1 MMAST
6 SDDSMTSSR
15 RHWQAN
21 PPILVVMGVSG
32 SGKSTIAAALARD
45 LEWSFIEGDEL
56 HSPEN
61 IGKMSSGLPLSDDD
75 RMPWLRQIA
84 HWIDACR
91 QSGMPGIVTCSALK
105 RSYREFLT
113 KDRVGVIFIYL
124 KISIDGAARHLKC
137 RHGHFMP
144 PSLLPSQFGVLEEP
158 TAGQGVIVVAA
169 ERPVKVILDEV
180 KAGLRARAAVAD
192 QKR

>member
-6 SDDSMTSSR
+6 SDDSMISS
-15 RHWQAN
+15 WQAN

-45 LEWSFIEGDEL
+45 LQWSFIEGDEL
-56 HSPEN
+56 HPPEN
-61 IGKMSSGLPLSDDD
+61 IAKMSSGLPLSDDD
-75 RMPWLRQIA
+75 RIPWLTHIA

-91 QSGMPGIVTCSALK
+91 QSGVPGVITCSALK
-105 RSYREFLT
+105 RSYREYLA

-124 KISIDGAARHLKC
+124 KISIDGAAHHLKC

-144 PSLLPSQFGVLEEP
+144 PTLLPSQFGILEEP
-158 TAGQGVIVVAA
+158 TAEEGVIVVAA
-169 ERPVKVILDEV
+169 ERPVKLILDEI
-180 KAGLRARAAVAD
+180 KADLRARDAVAD